1 MSFYFRDKPRFGERF
16 RGKSGDKLLQEIQ
29 QQLDEDSKSF
39 FEPTTNNKSSRF
51 PFDRRPEFPKGFPF
65 DDDDDFGRRTDIR
78 AHLDDLAARHPE
90 FADHLLGPPWGDIPF
105 RGSTYN
111 NQRRGSGNGGSS
123 GSSSYPNYPDED
135 ARSQASGSSATSAA
149 SGASGVSSHGD
160 PESSSSSS
168 NRSKNQQYNKQ
179 SHREDRRNPIPQYGL
194 RNTVDIGQHHRDNM
208 ENSEKDSRG
217 QRSMSAPPE
226 NRQQTNLQQ
235 EQDKSQQQPGQRFVS
250 RVDITPQHNQPQSS
264 PSQQQSS
271 PPPPPPPT
279 QQSQGNVRHIPIF
292 VEGRDEPVISRNI
305 DSPFQ
310 RQQSPPHFHNSS
322 HFTKPSS
329 FSNLGFGP
337 RQWRPPHFQ
346 ESFYNP
352 NSSFD
357 HSPTR
362 RTQQSPNYQQ
372 PKQYAERQRNEQQPP
387 RHHQYESQP
396 QEYHQPRQRARQQQE
411 PKPHPQQQTAA
422 PGQQA
427 QQQEAPKHV
436 PKQTLPKDPLERVA
450 LVQKEVDSLAEQVK
464 QYTGNSRKDK
474 QYMFLDEM
482 LTRELIKLDDI
493 ETEGR
498 ENVRQARK
506 NAIRT
511 IQETISLLESKAP
524 LSGQEQSQEDLQSM
538 QVEQYQEEEKEN
550 QPSNES
556 MDVDQ
561 NNEQNIQ
568 SNEAI
573 PLPPG
578 PSSPKATTESNEV
591 AVAQIEQQN
600 VSTENQ
606 QMEQEQEV
614 PPAANQAEQKEQQ
627 QQQEV
632 AVVAE
637 KPSNENTN
645 NITEVTMQIDSSAPM
660 EVQEKVENVVEEDK
674 KDENQNLSKEI
685 KMEESSVEQKSTG
698 DNKQISDSQ
707 EKIKGT
713 SKSPLSPKTVK
724 KAKKQAA
731 PISEKAIPLPP
742 PESTEADAK

>member
-1 MSFYFRDKPRFGERF
+1 MF
-16 RGKSGDKLLQEIQ
+16 Q
-29 QQLDEDSKSF
+29 
-39 FEPTTNNKSSRF
+39 
-51 PFDRRPEFPKGFPF
+51 GFPF

-90 FADHLLGPPWGDIPF
+90 FADHLIGPPWGDIPF

-123 GSSSYPNYPDED
+123 SYPNYPDED
-135 ARSQASGSSATSAA
+135 TRSQASGSSATSAA
-149 SGASGVSSHGD
+149 SGASGVSSHGE

-168 NRSKNQQYNKQ
+168 NRSKNQQYKQ
-179 SHREDRRNPIPQYGL
+179 PHREERRNPIPQYGL

-226 NRQQTNLQQ
+226 NRQQTNLQ

-250 RVDITPQHNQPQSS
+250 RVDIIPQHNQPQSS
-264 PSQQQSS
+264 PSPQQSS

-292 VEGRDEPVISRNI
+292 VEGRDEPVISKNI

-310 RQQSPPHFHNSS
+310 RQQSPPQFHNSS

-329 FSNLGFGP
+329 FSNLGFGS
-337 RQWRPPHFQ
+337 RQWRPHFQ

-362 RTQQSPNYQQ
+362 RTQQAPNYQQ
-372 PKQYAERQRNEQQPP
+372 PKPQQYAEKQRNEQQPP

-396 QEYHQPRQRARQQQE
+396 QEHHQPRQRARQQQE
-411 PKPHPQQQTAA
+411 PKSHPQQQTGTA

-436 PKQTLPKDPLERVA
+436 PKQTLPKDPLEKVA
-450 LVQKEVDSLAEQVK
+450 SVQNEVDSLAEQVK
-464 QYTGNSRKDK
+464 QYTGNSRQDK

-511 IQETISLLESKAP
+511 IQETISLLESKAS
-524 LSGQEQSQEDLQSM
+524 LSGQEQPQEDLQSM
-538 QVEQYQEEEKEN
+538 QVEQYKEQEKEN

-561 NNEQNIQ
+561 NNEQNLQ

-578 PSSPKATTESNEV
+578 PSSPKVTTESNETTV
-591 AVAQIEQQN
+591 AVAQIEPQN

-614 PPAANQAEQKEQQ
+614 LPPAENKEENAQQ
-627 QQQEV
+627 QQQDDV
-632 AVVAE
+632 AVVVE
-637 KPSNENTN
+637 KPLNENTN
-645 NITEVTMQIDSSAPM
+645 NITEVTMQIDSSTPM
-660 EVQEKVENVVEEDK
+660 EVQGKVIENIAEEGKDN

-685 KMEESSVEQKSTG
+685 KTEDSVEQKSTEEQ
-698 DNKQISDSQ
+698 KQISDSQ

-713 SKSPLSPKTVK
+713 SKSPLSPKIVK

-742 PESTEADAK
+742 PQSMETNAK

>member
-1 MSFYFRDKPRFGERF
+1 MDSPVIVDSASKFGQ
-16 RGKSGDKLLQEIQ
+16 GI
-29 QQLDEDSKSF
+29 
-39 FEPTTNNKSSRF
+39 P
-51 PFDRRPEFPKGFPF
+51 GFPF

>member
-1 MSFYFRDKPRFGERF
+1 MDSPVIVDTASKFGQ
-16 RGKSGDKLLQEIQ
+16 GI
-29 QQLDEDSKSF
+29 
-39 FEPTTNNKSSRF
+39 P
-51 PFDRRPEFPKGFPF
+51 GFPF

-123 GSSSYPNYPDED
+123 SYPNYPDED

-168 NRSKNQQYNKQ
+168 SNRSKNPQYKQ

-235 EQDKSQQQPGQRFVS
+235 EQDKSQQQPTTGQRYVS

-271 PPPPPPPT
+271 PAPPPPPT
-279 QQSQGNVRHIPIF
+279 QPSQGNVRHIPIF
-292 VEGRDEPVISRNI
+292 VEGRDEPVISKNI
-305 DSPFQ
+305 DAPFQ
-310 RQQSPPHFHNSS
+310 RQQSPPQFHNSP
-322 HFTKPSS
+322 HFNKPSS

-337 RQWRPPHFQ
+337 RQWRPHFQ

-362 RTQQSPNYQQ
+362 RTQSPSYQQ
-372 PKQYAERQRNEQQPP
+372 PKHYAERQQQPS
-387 RHHQYESQP
+387 RNHQYESQP

-411 PKPHPQQQTAA
+411 PKPHPQQQTA
-422 PGQQA
+422 PGPQA

-450 LVQKEVDSLAEQVK
+450 SVQKEVDSLAEQVK

-524 LSGQEQSQEDLQSM
+524 LPGQEQSQEDSQSM
-538 QVEQYQEEEKEN
+538 QVELYQEQDKEN
-550 QPSNES
+550 QPSNEP

-561 NNEQNIQ
+561 NNEQNMQ

-578 PSSPKATTESNEV
+578 PSSPKTTTESNEGTV
-591 AVAQIEQQN
+591 AVAQIEPQN

-606 QMEQEQEV
+606 QTEQKQEV
-614 PPAANQAEQKEQQ
+614 PPAANQAEQQEQQ
-627 QQQEV
+627 QQLQQEA
-632 AVVAE
+632 AVVAD

-660 EVQEKVENVVEEDK
+660 EVQEKVENVVEEEK
-674 KDENQNLSKEI
+674 KDENQNVSKEI
-685 KMEESSVEQKSTG
+685 KMVGESVEQKSTEEQ
-698 DNKQISDSQ
+698 KQISDSQ
-707 EKIKGT
+707 EKT
-713 SKSPLSPKTVK
+713 KSTTKLPLSPKTAK
-724 KAKKQAA
+724 KAKKLAA

-742 PESTEADAK
+742 PESTEANAK